1 MSIGGVNGFGVEVRR
16 NTNNYH
22 IGNSSMWFDDNSRSR
37 RRDSN
42 DSSILDGASSTLA
55 DS

>member
-16 NTNNYH
+16 NTNNYY

-37 RRDSN
+37 RRNSY
-42 DSSILDGASSTLA
+42 DSSIFNGATSTMA
-55 DS
+55 YS